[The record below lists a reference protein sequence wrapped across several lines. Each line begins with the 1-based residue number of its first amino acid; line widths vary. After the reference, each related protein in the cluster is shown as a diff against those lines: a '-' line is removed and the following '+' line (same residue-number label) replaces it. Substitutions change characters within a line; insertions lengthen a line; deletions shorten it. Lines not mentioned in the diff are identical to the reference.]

1 MLGGIPKAVVADV
14 GLFIGWVVKRR
25 RVRDVRQE
33 EHEEE
38 RWGREEDRM
47 MKKICAGLMFHE
59 SCLYPGNWLR
69 SPGWIALNT
78 MRSATTKIQQNVE
91 KY

>member
-38 RWGREEDRM
+38 R
-47 MKKICAGLMFHE
+47 
-59 SCLYPGNWLR
+59 
-69 SPGWIALNT
+69 
-78 MRSATTKIQQNVE
+78 
-91 KY
+91 